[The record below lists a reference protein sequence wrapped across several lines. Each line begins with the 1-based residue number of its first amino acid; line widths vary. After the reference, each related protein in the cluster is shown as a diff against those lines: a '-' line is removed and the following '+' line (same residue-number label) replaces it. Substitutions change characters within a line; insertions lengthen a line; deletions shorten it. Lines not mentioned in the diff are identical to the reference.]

1 MNQELNI
8 NIIGLGGIGS
18 VLSDSISRFL
28 NYKPTSS
35 IYKVTLVDG
44 DSYETK
50 NHERQTFV
58 VEGSNKAET
67 KKKELKEKY
76 RNIIFSSIPKFVTQ
90 ENISQIIKEESINIL
105 CVDNHKT
112 RKVVSD
118 YCSKLNNITLISGG
132 NEITEGNVQIFAKKN
147 GEKLLP
153 SLTDY
158 HQEIDNPQD
167 KSPEE
172 KSCQELQQSE
182 PQLYFTNLMAS
193 CFICCALYNV
203 MNGNYQYSEVYF
215 DVSKM
220 KADSKIRKVKEQKR
234 SVKEVLSE
242 SIPLQNS

>member
-1 MNQELNI
+1 MDQKLNI

-18 VLSDSISRFL
+18 ILSDSISRFL
-28 NYKPTSS
+28 NYKSTLS

-50 NHERQTFV
+50 NHERQTFE

-67 KKKELKEKY
+67 KKEELKGRY
-76 RNIIFSSIPKFVTQ
+76 RNIIFSSIPKFVTK
-90 ENISQIIKEESINIL
+90 ENISQIIKEESINLL

-118 YCSKLNNITLISGG
+118 YCSELKDITLISGG
-132 NEITEGNVQIFAKKN
+132 NEITEGNIQIFVKN
-147 GEKLLP
+147 GGEKVTP

-158 HQEIDNPQD
+158 HPEIDNPQD

-182 PQLYFTNLMAS
+182 PQLYFTNLMVS
-193 CFICCALYNV
+193 CYMCCAL
-203 MNGNYQYSEVYF
+203 
-215 DVSKM
+215 
-220 KADSKIRKVKEQKR
+220 
-234 SVKEVLSE
+234 
-242 SIPLQNS
+242 

>member
-1 MNQELNI
+1 MNQETDI
-8 NIIGLGGIGS
+8 IDIKIIGLGGIGS
-18 VLSDSISRFL
+18 ALSDSVSRFL
-28 NYKPTSS
+28 NYKSTSS

-44 DSYETK
+44 DSFQTK
-50 NHERQTFV
+50 NFERQTFL
-58 VEGSNKAET
+58 VEGRNKAEA
-67 KKKELKEKY
+67 KKEELKERFK
-76 RNIIFSSIPKFVTQ
+76 NVIFISEPVFVNDD
-90 ENISQIIKEESINIL
+90 NISKLIKEKNIVL
-105 CVDNHKT
+105 LAVDNHKT

-132 NEITEGNVQIFAKKN
+132 NEITEGNVQIFFKKD
-147 GEKLLP
+147 GEKITP

-193 CFICCALYNV
+193 CFMCAALYNV
-203 MNGNYQYSEVYF
+203 MNESYQYSEVYF

-220 KADSKIRKVKEQKR
+220 KADSKIRKVKE
-234 SVKEVLSE
+234 VKKDS
-242 SIPLQNS
+242 

>member
-1 MNQELNI
+1 MDQKLNI

-18 VLSDSISRFL
+18 ILSDSISRFL
-28 NYKPTSS
+28 NYKSTLS

-50 NHERQTFV
+50 NHERQTFE

-67 KKKELKEKY
+67 KKEELKGRY
-76 RNIIFSSIPKFVTQ
+76 RNIIFSSIPKFVTK
-90 ENISQIIKEESINIL
+90 ENISQIIKEESINLL

-118 YCSKLNNITLISGG
+118 YCSELKDITLISGG
-132 NEITEGNVQIFAKKN
+132 NEITEGNIQIFVKN
-147 GEKLLP
+147 GGEKVTP

-158 HQEIDNPQD
+158 HPEIDNPQD

-182 PQLYFTNLMAS
+182 PQLYFTNLMVS
-193 CFICCALYNV
+193 CYMCCALYNT
-203 MNGNYQYSEVYF
+203 MNENHQYSEVYF
-215 DVSKM
+215 DITTM
-220 KADSKIRKVKEQKR
+220 KADSKIRKI
-234 SVKEVLSE
+234 KEVKKVS
-242 SIPLQNS
+242 